1 MIGKFT
7 IEEIMLIKTCNTKDK
22 DKAIRIL
29 DSYIK
34 DVDPAMVETIQN
46 TITKLKEQNQEEYLE
61 AADYP
66 I

>member
-1 MIGKFT
+1 MMGEFT
-7 IEEIMLIKTCNTKDK
+7 IEEIMLIKSCNTRDK

-29 DSYIK
+29 DSYIE
-34 DVDPAMVETIQN
+34 DVDPAMAETIRN
-46 TITKLKEQNQEEYLE
+46 TITKLKRQNQEEYLE

>member
-7 IEEIMLIKTCNTKDK
+7 IEEIMLIRSCNTKDK

-29 DSYIK
+29 DSYVT
-34 DVDPAMVETIQN
+34 DVDPAMAETIQD
-46 TITKLKEQNQEEYLE
+46 TIAKLKGQSQEEYLE